1 MGIPVPREP
10 FAFGGLSGSLS
21 KYGDFDV
28 TGEGAMEFFTNR
40 RKVLCVFRA
49 DAAAAAAAAATA
61 AETALTAAQSFVLSS
76 TRSCWQSTPSRVE
89 ARVEQELKADA
100 E

>member
-28 TGEGAMEFFTNR
+28 TAEGAMEFFTNR
-40 RKVLCVFRA
+40 RKVRG
-49 DAAAAAAAAATA
+49 
-61 AETALTAAQSFVLSS
+61 
-76 TRSCWQSTPSRVE
+76 
-89 ARVEQELKADA
+89 
-100 E
+100 

>member
-1 MGIPVPREP
+1 MAYLPVPSRPYEGINVGIPVPREP

-40 RKVLCVFRA
+40 RKVCLDRG
-49 DAAAAAAAAATA
+49 
-61 AETALTAAQSFVLSS
+61 QG
-76 TRSCWQSTPSRVE
+76 TRG
-89 ARVEQELKADA
+89 
-100 E
+100 